1 VPSQVAEAKQ
11 VAVSRASRI
20 QESWDRATAVGLLG
34 ALWLQA
40 EEFAA
45 HETGFVASADAQ
57 EVDTSAPPPTK
68 PAATVAAQATPSE
81 PSGIAQGAPTAD
93 GNPPQPEAKADVAP
107 PEQPDKSG
115 NADDDHGS
123 STSLQ
128 LIEAQLL
135 AERREPGL
143 HESAALRLE
152 LPTAPLVTPQQVA
165 EAEAASRGITVHGT
179 DLADIIIGTSG
190 PDNLSGG
197 GGDDQ
202 IDGRGGNDTI
212 HGGGGNDALHG
223 GRGDDHVSGGSG
235 DDTVSG
241 GSGNDAL
248 KGGSGNDSVDGGA
261 GNDVVIGGLG
271 TDWLSGGDGSDCFQ
285 FNSLD
290 DSGAT
295 EDTCDHIV
303 DFKQGADKIDLVKIN
318 ADFEALGYQAL
329 VFIGLADFNPG
340 DGQLRY
346 QHLHGDNADDDR
358 TLVELNNGDGHAHMQ
373 IELHGLF
380 TMTMDDFLL

>member
-1 VPSQVAEAKQ
+1 LPSQIAEAKQ
-11 VAVSRASRI
+11 IAGSRASRI
-20 QESWDRATAVGLLG
+20 QEAWDRATTVGLLG
-34 ALWLQA
+34 SLWLQA
-40 EEFAA
+40 EDFAT

-57 EVDTSAPPPTK
+57 EVDTSAPPTTK
-68 PAATVAAQATPSE
+68 PAATVTAQAAPASDPSD
-81 PSGIAQGAPTAD
+81 IAQGAPTSD
-93 GNPPQPEAKADVAP
+93 GNPPQPQAKADAP
-107 PEQPDKSG
+107 PEQPDQSG
-115 NADDDHGS
+115 NTDDDHGS

-135 AERREPGL
+135 ATTREPGL
-143 HESAALRLE
+143 HESAALQIE
-152 LPTAPLVTPQQVA
+152 LPAVPLVTPQQVA

-202 IDGRGGNDTI
+202 IEGRAGNDNIHGGTGNDT
-212 HGGGGNDALHG
+212 LHG

-235 DDTVSG
+235 NDIVDG
-241 GSGNDAL
+241 GSGNDA
-248 KGGSGNDSVDGGA
+248 VQGGA
-261 GNDVVIGGLG
+261 GTDLVIGGLG
-271 TDWLSGGDGSDCFQ
+271 TDWMSGGDGNDCFQ

-290 DSGAT
+290 DSGASA
-295 EDTCDHIV
+295 DTRDHVV

-318 ADFEALGYQAL
+318 ADFEALGHQGF

-346 QHLHGDNADDDR
+346 QQLHGDNADDDR